1 MSKKQNTTSKKT
13 ASRVT
18 EKKGVRVVESY
29 TTNKKATTIVNT
41 HPAPK
46 RPDPKD

>member
-1 MSKKQNTTSKKT
+1 MTKKQDTTSKKT

-18 EKKGVRVVESY
+18 EKKSGRVDGNY